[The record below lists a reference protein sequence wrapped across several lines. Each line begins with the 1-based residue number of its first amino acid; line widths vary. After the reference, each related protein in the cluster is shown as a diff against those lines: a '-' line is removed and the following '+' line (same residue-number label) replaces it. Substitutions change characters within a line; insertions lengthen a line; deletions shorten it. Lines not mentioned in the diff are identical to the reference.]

1 VGPQPPDLNST
12 TASRSAH
19 LQRHRF
25 QPGKSGN
32 PNGRPKG
39 SRNKLAASFLDQL
52 FADWQRHGPGAV
64 AKLRESDP
72 AAYVRAIASLV
83 TRQTVG
89 DDADRLRSALE
100 GFISDLED
108 LHDRAIR

>member
-1 VGPQPPDLNST
+1 MGLHTRDGAAT
-12 TASRSAH
+12 TSRSEH
-19 LQRHRF
+19 LRRHRF
-25 QPGKSGN
+25 QPGRSGN

-39 SRNKLAASFLDQL
+39 SRNKLASSFLDQL
-52 FADWQRHGPGAV
+52 FTDWQRHGPAAM
-64 AKLRESDP
+64 AKLRERDP

-83 TRQTVG
+83 TRQTAG
-89 DDADRLRSALE
+89 DDAERLRTALE